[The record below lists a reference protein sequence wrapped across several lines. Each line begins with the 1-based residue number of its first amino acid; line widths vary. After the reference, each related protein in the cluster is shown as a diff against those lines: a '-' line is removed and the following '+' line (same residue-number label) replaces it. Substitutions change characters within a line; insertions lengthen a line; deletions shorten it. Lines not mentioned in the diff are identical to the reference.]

1 MRDQII
7 LAVLVVSAIIFLS
20 TQTFDP
26 NDIAACLDAG
36 LSPSTCK
43 AMRDYE

>member
-7 LAVLVVSAIIFLS
+7 LAVLVVSAIIFLAS
-20 TQTFDP
+20 QTFDP

>member
-1 MRDQII
+1 MKHSLIVLTLI
-7 LAVLVVSAIIFLS
+7 VTAIAFLAS
-20 TQTFDP
+20 QTFDP